1 MLGDTSARG
10 TEVDSTHAGL
20 TLARQIANTAS
31 HETHHFRHELP
42 HQRRHYYYRGGVAG
56 RIKVSNIYRKPA
68 SSGFFSFWGAGI
80 VASTLISTQENRFA

>member
-1 MLGDTSARG
+1 MLGDTSAVEAG
-10 TEVDSTHAGL
+10 SDSTHAGL

-31 HETHHFRHELP
+31 HEKHHFHHELP

-68 SSGFFSFWGAGI
+68 SSGFFRFG
-80 VASTLISTQENRFA
+80 VQESSPAP

>member
-20 TLARQIANTAS
+20 TLARQIANTAGHEKHHS
-31 HETHHFRHELP
+31 HHELP

-68 SSGFFSFWGAGI
+68 SSGFFRFG
-80 VASTLISTQENRFA
+80 VQESSPAP